1 MKLWERWR
9 DSPLF
14 WFWYRWTGCPGS
26 TYPTA
31 GQGLGHQ
38 SLPDTANRKHHPQQ
52 DTHRT
57 RAGFHLQRICAC
69 VLEPQCN
76 MHSEL
81 SLAIEGNAAASAE
94 QLSVTASQTHSCGY
108 YLNAIVFMLF
118 VCLQCIRLEE
128 HDSKEFIFLFCRCLE
143 LFSHT
148 CCYPY
153 NDDILVW
160 NSSAFKSRFYCFR
173 HSIHLANEL

>member
-1 MKLWERWR
+1 MTV
-9 DSPLF
+9 PVF

-31 GQGLGHQ
+31 GQGFGHQ

-69 VLEPQCN
+69 VLEPHSI

-94 QLSVTASQTHSCGY
+94 QLAVTASQTHLCGY
-108 YLNAIVFMLF
+108 YLNHMLLF
-118 VCLQCIRLEE
+118 LCYLCVYNSIRLEE

-143 LFSHT
+143 LISHT
-148 CCYPY
+148 GCYPS

-160 NSSAFKSRFYCFR
+160 NSSAFKSGFYYFR
-173 HSIHLANEL
+173 HSIHLAN